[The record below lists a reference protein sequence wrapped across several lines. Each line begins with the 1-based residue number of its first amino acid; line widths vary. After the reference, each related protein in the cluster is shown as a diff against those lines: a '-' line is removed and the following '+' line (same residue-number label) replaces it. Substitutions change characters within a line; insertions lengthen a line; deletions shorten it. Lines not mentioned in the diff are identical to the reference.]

1 MSELRSLS
9 YAGEKKNAT
18 VMKRMTEKREID
30 KMDLSENDKQIKGVC
45 LGLGLV
51 LLAAAFLSAAF
62 WGGLEGLFEG
72 WIRILISPCPLMTDY
87 FQVGGVSGTFFN
99 AAVCSLACLLIVV
112 VSGAKATPSLLA
124 SYILVIAH
132 CFYGMNFLN
141 IWPCYIGVIIY
152 YCCRK
157 KDFRQ
162 YLHVAMFTMA
172 FGPLVSEVLLRYP
185 VGNDFLPGEIQIT
198 FLGIFLTVVV
208 GLAAGMIL
216 PGMLEGA
223 LWMHK
228 GYNLYNGGLAFGLV
242 GCFLYAFLYKTMG
255 IESPGPIEANNG
267 FYDGTGETT
276 WLLANGVFIAIFLAA
291 LIAGVLLNGKGLKN
305 YQNLMKETGHFSNF
319 ADKYGMPLCLINMGI
334 YGLMV
339 LAYMNLVMLLTPGI
353 AFTGPTVGAV
363 FAAVTFFAVGQHPK
377 NTWSIFLGYVVLFLF
392 MALLCTLQGR
402 ELAWTLSA
410 QGYINGVAFATG
422 LAPIAGRYGWRWGVA
437 AGIVSGAICTS
448 TSAIH
453 GGFMLFNGGFTAGIT
468 ALIMVSVLEH
478 HFPHMK
484 VKGI

>member
-1 MSELRSLS
+1 
-9 YAGEKKNAT
+9 
-18 VMKRMTEKREID
+18 
-30 KMDLSENDKQIKGVC
+30 MDLSKNDKQIKGLC
-45 LGLGLV
+45 FCLGLV
-51 LLAAAFLSAAF
+51 LLAAAVISAAI
-62 WGGLEGLFEG
+62 WGGAEGLLDG
-72 WIRILISPCPLMTDY
+72 WLRILISPCPLMTDY
-87 FQVGGVSGTFFN
+87 FRVGGISGTFFN
-99 AAVCSLACLLIVV
+99 AAVCSLACLLIIV
-112 VSGAKATPSLLA
+112 VSGAKATASLLA
-124 SYILVIAH
+124 SYFLVVAH

-152 YCCRK
+152 YCYKK

-185 VGNDFLPGEIQIT
+185 VGKGFVLGEVQIT
-198 FLGIFLTVVV
+198 LTGVLLTVAV
-208 GLAAGMIL
+208 GLAAGMVL

-242 GCFLYAFLYKTMG
+242 GCFLYAFLYKSMG
-255 IESPGPIEANNG
+255 LESSGPVELNHRL
-267 FYDGTGETT
+267 YDGIGETT
-276 WLLANGVFIAIFLAA
+276 WLFANVLFLVIFLTA
-291 LIAGVLLNGKGLKN
+291 LIAGYRMNGKSFKN
-305 YQNLMKETGHFSNF
+305 YGELMKETGHFSNF
-319 ADKYGMPLCLINMGI
+319 ADKYGMPLCLINLGF

-339 LAYMNLVMLLTPGI
+339 LAYMNLIMLFTEGM
-353 AFTGPTVGAV
+353 AFTGPTIGAV
-363 FAAVTFFAVGQHPK
+363 FAAVTFSAIGQHPK
-377 NTWSIFLGYVVLFLF
+377 NTWPIFLGYVALFLLVVF
-392 MALLCTLQGR
+392 LCTVQGR
-402 ELAWTLSA
+402 ELPWTLST

-422 LAPIAGRYGWRWGVA
+422 LAPIAGRYGWRSGVA
-437 AGIVSGAICTS
+437 AGIVSAAICTS

-468 ALIMVSVLEH
+468 ALIMASVLEH